1 MPIPTIIYISLFLAI
16 LGCTICAGLN
26 VRSLVHPVA
35 VFTINW
41 CAVFLGVALYAI
53 FSVWGQALA

>member
-1 MPIPTIIYISLFLAI
+1 MSIPTIIYISLFLAI

-35 VFTINW
+35 VFTVNW

-53 FSVWGQALA
+53 LA